1 MKKKLMAIALVL
13 ILAFGCIA
21 GCSNDSVPKGTDIVA
36 SIGTESISYALYCAS
51 LESYMSYLTQIG
63 GSITSED
70 DLTVFQDMIMDYLI
84 MDMMALYNAQKD
96 GFSLSDEERQK
107 AIDQAESEIEDIRD
121 EYIASAEADYE
132 KDPSKTVDEYFD
144 EYIATLSEYYLGIKM
159 NFDEYSEAYKNEMIR
174 SRTIE
179 AYKDYV
185 CKDFVASEG
194 DIVKWYDEQHASD
207 VEAYA
212 SFPEQFKFD
221 QEYFEKYYG
230 IEYDACPV
238 TYVPK
243 GYSRIMDIV
252 VKPNGELSE
261 QYENNQKRMKE
272 IYAECSELTFYDA
285 LNGDDANAA
294 EIAELLEEYRRLDAE
309 CASMHADYIKD
320 AKAKIDEAYSELE
333 SGADFAEVMLKYSEN
348 TDVVGKDGNG
358 GCEAFQTKGQIISLV
373 YDCDKDWSPTV
384 KEIFGMIEIGEY
396 SNVFEDEDGSLH
408 IIKYVSDINSGDVPL
423 DDIRDEVTSFVKA
436 DSDEAAWNE
445 LMESWL
451 ADPEIK
457 RNTDLIRSAGKDLI
471 ENK

>member
-13 ILAFGCIA
+13 ILAFGCIT

-144 EYIATLSEYYLGIKM
+144 EYIATLSEYYLGIRM

-174 SRTIE
+174 SYTIE

-221 QEYFEKYYG
+221 QEYFENTMG
-230 IEYDACPV
+230 LNMMPV
-238 TYVPK
+238 
-243 GYSRIMDIV
+243 R
-252 VKPNGELSE
+252 
-261 QYENNQKRMKE
+261 
-272 IYAECSELTFYDA
+272 
-285 LNGDDANAA
+285 
-294 EIAELLEEYRRLDAE
+294 LLMFRRAI
-309 CASMHADYIKD
+309 HA
-320 AKAKIDEAYSELE
+320 
-333 SGADFAEVMLKYSEN
+333 
-348 TDVVGKDGNG
+348 
-358 GCEAFQTKGQIISLV
+358 
-373 YDCDKDWSPTV
+373 
-384 KEIFGMIEIGEY
+384 
-396 SNVFEDEDGSLH
+396 
-408 IIKYVSDINSGDVPL
+408 
-423 DDIRDEVTSFVKA
+423 
-436 DSDEAAWNE
+436 
-445 LMESWL
+445 
-451 ADPEIK
+451 
-457 RNTDLIRSAGKDLI
+457 
-471 ENK
+471 

>member
-13 ILAFGCIA
+13 ILAFGCIT
-21 GCSNDSVPKGTDIVA
+21 GCSKDSVPKGTDIVA

-174 SRTIE
+174 SYTIE

-358 GCEAFQTKGQIISLV
+358 GCEAFQTKGQIISLI

-423 DDIRDEVTSFVKA
+423 DYIRDEVTSFVKA